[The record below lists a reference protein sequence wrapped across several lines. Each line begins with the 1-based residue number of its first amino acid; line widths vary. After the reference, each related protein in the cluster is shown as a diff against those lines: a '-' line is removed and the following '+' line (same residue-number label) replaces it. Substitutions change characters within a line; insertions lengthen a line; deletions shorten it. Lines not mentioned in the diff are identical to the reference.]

1 MTISVAQ
8 IVDQMRQALSLSDP
22 DVDTTIGSP
31 VRKIFDAVGEAIAE
45 ADVDQYLLDYQYD
58 IDAKTGGDLDD
69 FVRLFGFS
77 RFPAKRATGMV
88 SFDRSTPAP
97 ETIMIPLS
105 TQLSTEGVAP
115 VIVQTTT
122 PALLIT
128 GDMTINVPVQTVIGG
143 SAGNVPASSIRRRL
157 TPIEGITS
165 FTNPAAL
172 SGGADAEDDDQL
184 RERFKKTVFRGMAGT
199 EHMFLGI
206 ALDDESVTHA
216 NVIGPSKKFRET
228 IEVVAGNA
236 VSSLPAANIAFVY
249 PDSSVVGPDIDIGSI
264 LTPGVHYSFDDVSN
278 PPEIDVIDSANMPDG
293 VYDLEY
299 EYVSTASRNDLSSEI
314 TNRIDD
320 YVNGVRSTEA
330 SEIVA
335 FVSALLFNTTGGS
348 PLNRTNFLRGDGV
361 TVPVANNF
369 LVPFAFAPVID
380 PAITDSL
387 LIDGDT
393 YIEDTDFWL
402 VNDITNV
409 GNAPGSLSGIEIKS
423 VANGASFEPT
433 NGDTINLDYLFN
445 AVPRDIELAAK
456 AWRMI
461 TTDLKVHSAQAM
473 YLDCHLAIIF
483 DSGYPQAT
491 VTPEIEAGLERHI
504 ATLGLNGVVQVSDL
518 LEVVSRVD
526 GVDAV
531 RFLTD
536 TDDAVNYAIQRM
548 SPDGSTVITTYDN
561 GGTPKRAIDVIAGD
575 DEYPLFNAV
584 TIKPQAQNTFGP
596 V

>member
-1 MTISVAQ
+1 MTISVEQ
-8 IVDQMRQALSLSDP
+8 IVDQMRQSLALADP

-88 SFDRSTPAP
+88 TFERATPAP
-97 ETIMIPLS
+97 ETIMIPLG

-115 VIVQTTT
+115 VIVQTIT

-128 GDMTINVPVQTVIGG
+128 GDTIITVPVQAVIGG
-143 SAGNVPASSIRRRL
+143 SAGNVPANALRRRL

-165 FTNPAAL
+165 FANSVAL

-184 RERFKKTVFRGMAGT
+184 RERFKTTVFRGMAGT

-206 ALDDESVTHA
+206 SLDDEAVTHA
-216 NVIGPSKKFRET
+216 SVIGPSKKFRET
-228 IEVVAGNA
+228 VEVVAGNA
-236 VSSLPAANIAFVY
+236 VSTLPAANIAFVY
-249 PDSSVVGPDIDIGSI
+249 PDSSVVGADIDIGDI
-264 LTPGVHYSFDDVSN
+264 LNIGVHYTFNDAAN
-278 PPEIDVIDSANMPDG
+278 PPEIDSIDSVNMPDG

-299 EYVSTASRNDLSSEI
+299 EYVSTASRNDLVNQI
-314 TNRIDD
+314 TNRIDV
-320 YVNGVRSTEA
+320 YVNGVRSTDA
-330 SEIVA
+330 TEILA
-335 FVSALLFNTTGGS
+335 FDSALKFNTTGGS
-348 PLNRTNFLRGDGV
+348 PLNRLNFLRGDGL

-369 LVPFAFAPVID
+369 IVPFAFSPVID
-380 PAITDSL
+380 PAKTDSL
-387 LIDGDT
+387 LIDTDT
-393 YIEDTDFWL
+393 YVEDTDFWL
-402 VNDITNV
+402 INDITNV

-423 VANGASFEPT
+423 IANGATFEPT
-433 NGDTINLDYLFN
+433 DLDTINLDYLFN
-445 AVPRDIELAAK
+445 AVPRDIELAAQ

-461 TTDLKVHSAQAM
+461 TTDLKVHAAQAM
-473 YLDCHLAIIF
+473 YLDIFLAIIF

-491 VTPEIEAGLERHI
+491 VTPEIEAELSRHI

-518 LEVVSRVD
+518 LEMVSRVD

-531 RFLTD
+531 RFLTNA
-536 TDDAVNYAIQRM
+536 DDAVNYAIQRV
-548 SPDGSTVITTYDN
+548 SPDGLTVITTYDN

-575 DEYPLFNAV
+575 DEYPLFNSV
-584 TIKPQAQNTFGP
+584 TIIPQAQNTFGA